1 MNRFLTLFIGIA
13 LSPFIA
19 SSEIL
24 TIGECYKLAHENYPM
39 IKQFNLIK
47 ESEQYNIENATTGY
61 LPQFSLS
68 ANAAYLSDSPEIMG
82 TSPLPQEQYR
92 VQIGVK
98 QVIWDGGNISSKRR
112 LIKAQ
117 AKMELE
123 NNNVI
128 LYELN
133 DRVNRLFFGILLQN
147 ESLNQNKIHQKDIRD
162 AIASVEAMIANGV
175 SSQYDLNLL
184 KVELLKAKQKETEL
198 RSLCTAYKN
207 MLSFLIGRH
216 GDEKMT
222 LERPPDIDELKKEI
236 SRPEMDYFSS
246 KEEYFYAERESID
259 AGLMPKISLFGYGG
273 YGQSSFASLSD
284 EKLYGLGGIAFSWSF
299 GNYYT
304 ERNERLDIL
313 AKEKMVRAESES
325 FIFNTRLKMLQEDAE
340 IKKMSELLVQD
351 KEIVCLRENIKEIAF
366 ARMKNGTISVT
377 DFIRELNAKE
387 LARQNMILH
396 SLEKLARE
404 YNFKYLTNN

>member
-1 MNRFLTLFIGIA
+1 MNRFLSIFAGIA
-13 LSPFIA
+13 LLPLIA
-19 SSEIL
+19 SPEIL
-24 TIGECYKLAHENYPM
+24 TIRECYKLARENYPM

-47 ESEQYNIENATTGY
+47 ESEKYNIENATTGY

-82 TSPLPQEQYR
+82 TSLLPQEQYR
-92 VQIGVK
+92 VQIGVN
-98 QVIWDGGNISSKRR
+98 QVVWDGGDISSKRR
-112 LIKAQ
+112 LINAR

-133 DRVNRLFFGILLQN
+133 DRVNRLFFGILLQD
-147 ESLNQNKIHQKDIRD
+147 ESLKQNKIHQKDIRD
-162 AIASVEAMIANGV
+162 AVASVEAMVANGV
-175 SSQYDLNLL
+175 SSQYDLSLL
-184 KVELLKAKQKETEL
+184 KVELLKAKQRETEL
-198 RSLCTAYKN
+198 GSLRAAYRN
-207 MLSFLIGRH
+207 MLSFLIGRPV
-216 GDEKMT
+216 DEKTT

-236 SRPEMDYFSS
+236 LRPEMDYFAS
-246 KEEYFYAERESID
+246 KEEYFDAKRESID

-273 YGQSSFASLSD
+273 YGQSSFASLRD
-284 EKLYGLGGIAFSWSF
+284 ERLYGLGGIAFSWSF

-304 ERNERLDIL
+304 ERNERLDVV

-325 FIFNTRLKMLQEDAE
+325 FVFNTRLKMLQEDAE
-340 IKKMSELLVQD
+340 IRKMSALLVQD
-351 KEIVCLRENIKEIAF
+351 REIVGLREDIKKIAF

-387 LARQNMILH
+387 LARQNLILH